1 MKVCFKCKKE
11 KELSEFYKHKQ
22 MADGHLNKCK
32 DCTKIDSK
40 AVSEKLTST
49 PEGLEKERQRHREK
63 YVRLGYKDKQ
73 KEWDFDRPW
82 KKTSKYKNLS
92 RKFRTS
98 KGIELHH
105 WNYNDQFIEDV
116 FLLKAKEHKTAHRYL
131 TFDPESKM
139 FFDENGVLLD
149 TKTKHESFLVS
160 KKIIFE
166 IN

>member
-22 MADGHLNKCK
+22 MADGHLKKCK

-40 AVSEKLTST
+40 ALSEKLTST
-49 PEGLEKERQRHREK
+49 PEGLEKERQRQREK
-63 YVRLGYKDKQ
+63 YGRLNYKEKQ
-73 KEWDFDRPW
+73 IEWDLNKPW

-116 FLLKAKEHKTAHRYL
+116 FLLKAKEHKIAHRYL

-139 FFDENGVLLD
+139 FFDENNVLLD
-149 TKTKHESFLVS
+149 TKQKHESFLIS
-160 KKIIFE
+160 KNIIFE